1 MFSYEQIPQVSLAED
16 IPSQIQMEQKIKKR
30 SNIHSPGQGQSTA
43 ATTGTFFFFF
53 FVLNK
58 CEDLHIFEA

>member
-43 ATTGTFFFFF
+43 ATTGTFFFSFF
-53 FVLNK
+53 FLNK

>member
-1 MFSYEQIPQVSLAED
+1 MFSYKQIPQVSLAED

-53 FVLNK
+53 LIK